1 MNGDVSRGRRLAGFE
16 SNLVCLGERRE
27 RRRFARA
34 ALLKHVDCTVCRV
47 SLRKRAQR
55 RWSAAVVAPRR
66 QGERSTTSASPVC
79 RKTERPSATPPSHAN
94 PQSAHSQFRK
104 KRLPAP
110 LASWRHEKKRRAT
123 RSPFAASPTAP
134 RAKRRRLHRSPHQNK
149 PRAVGF
155 PSAPWRSIQASSA
168 VARFV
173 VGGAEESAK
182 RVRGAGEAS
191 ARDAEGGEHSI
202 RIFAR

>member
-1 MNGDVSRGRRLAGFE
+1 MWTAPFAEYRCE
-16 SNLVCLGERRE
+16 RE
-27 RRRFARA
+27 RKGGG
-34 ALLKHVDCTVCRV
+34 ALLWWRQDGKG
-47 SLRKRAQR
+47 SEAQR
-55 RWSAAVVAPRR
+55 ALRR
-66 QGERSTTSASPVC
+66 CA
-79 RKTERPSATPPSHAN
+79 KTERPSATPPSHAN